1 MYTLSSTAL
10 EPGICYSAV
19 HLRSRFCIKRT
30 WMCVYTPSHRP
41 MIILTHCTFCWLLF
55 PVPSP
60 KVRLASFSSW
70 NNWNNLRTS
79 FPAIL
84 HPGTSVHTAT
94 TIIIYFLKFRS
105 HHVTPLLKA
114 QMLLLFASWLKVT
127 IVYLHLVLFFTLLS
141 TWILASAWLVNFLKC
156 LLVLRFHFHS
166 VQNTL

>member
-1 MYTLSSTAL
+1 
-10 EPGICYSAV
+10 
-19 HLRSRFCIKRT
+19 
-30 WMCVYTPSHRP
+30 
-41 MIILTHCTFCWLLF
+41 MIILTHCTFCWLFF

-60 KVRLASFSSW
+60 KVRLASLSSW

-84 HPGTSVHTAT
+84 PPGTSVHTAT

-114 QMLLLFASWLKVT
+114 QMLLLFASWLTVT

-141 TWILASAWLVNFLKC
+141 TWILASACQFPKMPAGLTFSFSFSSKYFVILLFITSLIQGYLDPCHLVSKYWEFSRDPSV
-156 LLVLRFHFHS
+156 LLL
-166 VQNTL
+166 LMIC